1 MKNTLAFDRK
11 LVILVG
17 RLPVL
22 TGFVLC
28 PVFISSVHIMCT
40 TYAIYSSVFSARV
53 KSLPQGL
60 EIAPFAYGI
69 MQVGCV
75 SKGGGGVGRVEG
87 SGVRRLG

>member
-1 MKNTLAFDRK
+1 M
-11 LVILVG
+11 ILVG

-28 PVFISSVHIMCT
+28 PAVIINSVHIMCT
-40 TYAIYSSVFSARV
+40 THAIYSSVFSARV

-69 MQVGCV
+69 MQVGV
-75 SKGGGGVGRVEG
+75 
-87 SGVRRLG
+87 